1 MKSLSINSQRLQERL
16 NTLSEIGRLQPKGVC
31 RLTLDEK
38 DVEARKLLSTW
49 MTELGLEIRVDEI
62 GNMFGIYQGEK
73 GNYVGT
79 GSHLDTVPTGGY
91 YDGALGVLAGLEVI
105 ETIIEHDVEL
115 PFSLVLTNFTNEEG
129 VRFTPDMMGSLVY
142 ANPEKLEECW
152 SNSDKNGVTVK
163 EALKSSGYLGE
174 MKLGDISFNH
184 FIEVHIEQGP
194 ILEAERIDI
203 GAVDRVQGIHWIKLI
218 AIGQNAHAGTT
229 PTPMRK
235 DPFYAL
241 GALSTFCRS
250 LCEELEELKVTIGSV
265 DVFPNA
271 INIIPQRI
279 EATLDIRHPDQAS
292 FDHAVQR
299 IYAFIEE
306 DVSFKDLESSIE
318 ELVHIDPIK
327 FDESLVKWIIE
338 AGSDLGYRSKRMYS
352 GAGHDAQLL
361 ASKYPSAMIFIPSEN
376 GISHAIEEYSSPE
389 DITKGA
395 NVLLHTILNLS

>member
-115 PFSLVLTNFTNEEG
+115 PFSLVLANFTNEEG

-218 AIGQNAHAGTT
+218 AIGQMLMQGLPQHLCV
-229 PTPMRK
+229 K
-235 DPFYAL
+235 I
-241 GALSTFCRS
+241 LSM
-250 LCEELEELKVTIGSV
+250 L
-265 DVFPNA
+265 
-271 INIIPQRI
+271 
-279 EATLDIRHPDQAS
+279 
-292 FDHAVQR
+292 
-299 IYAFIEE
+299 
-306 DVSFKDLESSIE
+306 
-318 ELVHIDPIK
+318 LVHCPLFVGLYAK
-327 FDESLVKWIIE
+327 
-338 AGSDLGYRSKRMYS
+338 
-352 GAGHDAQLL
+352 
-361 ASKYPSAMIFIPSEN
+361 N
-376 GISHAIEEYSSPE
+376 
-389 DITKGA
+389 
-395 NVLLHTILNLS
+395 